1 MQPVVQEEIHV
12 LVIRVVTSGLNP
24 FVSGRQNVSCGR
36 NNINVNG
43 CTHFILTSAA
53 NCTGAWRHLQ
63 IFQPTN
69 RPLSVSLAIEWHLH
83 WHLLDHRNI
92 IFFYILEQ
100 NRSLEACLRR
110 ILQKGLLAFNIIIYT
125 YMLSGCDSGHIW
137 FLTML
142 RGCFENNV

>member
-1 MQPVVQEEIHV
+1 MRDIVERKIGNMQPVVQEEIHV

-24 FVSGRQNVSCGR
+24 FASGHHNVSCGR

-69 RPLSVSLAIEWHLH
+69 WPLSVSLAIEWHLH

-92 IFFYILEQ
+92 IFFLYIGGEQ
-100 NRSLEACLRR
+100 
-110 ILQKGLLAFNIIIYT
+110 KPWGLFKKNTTKRNCWHLIGLYNIYL
-125 YMLSGCDSGHIW
+125 YG
-137 FLTML
+137 F
-142 RGCFENNV
+142 